1 MENHPV
7 IHQSSVSFHTDP
19 GRKLILV
26 GGFLGAGK
34 TTLIS
39 KAVKAIAA
47 HGGTCGVITNDQAAQ
62 LVDTKTMR
70 SAGAQNVGEV
80 SGGCF
85 CCRLEDLVN
94 LLTDGGQNP
103 NESGVTSTEVPS
115 VVIAEPV
122 GSCTDV
128 VSTVLLP
135 LEKVY
140 KVEFVICPFSVVI
153 DARRALSSLGG
164 RRTPGDFS
172 KDVGYIY
179 RKQLEEAEIVVVNKA
194 DVIAGDDLADLL
206 RRLESEY
213 PDKEV
218 FVLSAKTGEGV
229 EAWLSRVMNG
239 RTAPGKLMEVDYV
252 RYGVGEALLG
262 WMNGRVEVGAE
273 EDTPR
278 DGDTFL
284 RELAGEI
291 SEALEAFGAEVAH
304 FKMSLED
311 DDGRLGTV
319 NQVMSGL
326 PPEISKEFGGT
337 FRRGALTVNL
347 RAEGD
352 PKQLQA
358 IVDEKVKEL
367 AERNS
372 TTYSV
377 DHIAAFRPGQP
388 VPTSKVTEL

>member
-1 MENHPV
+1 M
-7 IHQSSVSFHTDP
+7 
-19 GRKLILV
+19 
-26 GGFLGAGK
+26 
-34 TTLIS
+34 IS

-179 RKQLEEAEIVVVNKA
+179 RKQLEEAEIVVVN
-194 DVIAGDDLADLL
+194 
-206 RRLESEY
+206 
-213 PDKEV
+213 
-218 FVLSAKTGEGV
+218 
-229 EAWLSRVMNG
+229 
-239 RTAPGKLMEVDYV
+239 
-252 RYGVGEALLG
+252 
-262 WMNGRVEVGAE
+262 
-273 EDTPR
+273 
-278 DGDTFL
+278 
-284 RELAGEI
+284 
-291 SEALEAFGAEVAH
+291 
-304 FKMSLED
+304 
-311 DDGRLGTV
+311 
-319 NQVMSGL
+319 
-326 PPEISKEFGGT
+326 
-337 FRRGALTVNL
+337 
-347 RAEGD
+347 
-352 PKQLQA
+352 
-358 IVDEKVKEL
+358 
-367 AERNS
+367 
-372 TTYSV
+372 
-377 DHIAAFRPGQP
+377 
-388 VPTSKVTEL
+388 